1 MKFISLALCWF
12 SLFLLLAGCE
22 NNTDKASVTP
32 LPEPVVEAPVD
43 TLTVMEHLQE
53 RGVLRAVTHRQHL
66 NYRLIEGRPS
76 GFQFELLDDFCE
88 EADLKLNLL
97 VNDSLEDCYRM
108 LSEGLVDLYAGEVD
122 SLDLTDT
129 TFHHIL
135 LTTPVAMETSMAWV
149 IPKIP
154 QDSSLYEV
162 ICDWR
167 DNFQRTSMK
176 NSFYRYFPGGRIR
189 SATTSLNDKSISP
202 FDKLIKAEAERIHW
216 DWRLLASI
224 IYQESRFRPD
234 LESEQGAYGL
244 MQLMPI
250 VMENY
255 GIDYDSPP
263 EDQLEAAGKLL
274 LHIER
279 ELPESIT
286 DSLER
291 QKFVLAC
298 YNAGLGHVMESR
310 ERAAKNGLNP
320 DVWED
325 NVERYNPRQTY
336 HFVRDVIKR
345 YTHYKALI
353 EP

>member
-1 MKFISLALCWF
+1 MKFIIHAICWMGF
-12 SLFLLLAGCE
+12 LLFLASCE
-22 NNTDKASVTP
+22 TRVKDAADNAQESVAI
-32 LPEPVVEAPVD
+32 EPFD
-43 TLTVMEHLQE
+43 TLTAMEHLQE

-66 NYRLIEGRPS
+66 NYRLIEGRPA

-88 EADLKLNLL
+88 ETDLRLNLL
-97 VNDSLEDCYRM
+97 VNDSVEDCYRM

-135 LTTPVAMETSMAWV
+135 LKTPVALETSMAWV
-149 IPKIP
+149 IPNNP

-176 NSFYRYFPGGRIR
+176 NSFYRYFPGGRIS
-189 SATTSLNDKSISP
+189 SATTSLDDKSISA
-202 FDKLIKAEAERIHW
+202 FDKLIKAEAKRIHW

-234 LESEQGAYGL
+234 LESDQGAYGL
-244 MQLMPI
+244 MRLMPI

-255 GIDYDSPP
+255 GVDYDSPP

-274 LHIER
+274 LHIEQ

-298 YNAGLGHVMESR
+298 YNAGLGNVLESR
-310 ERAAKNGLNP
+310 ERAAKNGKNP
-320 DVWED
+320 DLWED
-325 NVERYNPRQTY
+325 NVEHYTPRQTY

-345 YTHYKALI
+345 YSHYKALI

>member
-1 MKFISLALCWF
+1 MLCLAACGNMTEKT
-12 SLFLLLAGCE
+12 S
-22 NNTDKASVTP
+22 DTP
-32 LPEPVVEAPVD
+32 EPEPVETEPVD

-129 TFHHIL
+129 AFHHIL
-135 LTTPVAMETSMAWV
+135 LTTPVALETSMAWV
-149 IPKIP
+149 IPNNT
-154 QDSSLYEV
+154 QDSSLYET
-162 ICDWR
+162 IIDWM

-176 NSFYRYFPGGRIR
+176 NSFYRYFPGGRVK
-189 SATTSLNDKSISP
+189 SGSTSSGDQCISP
-202 FDKLIKAEAERIHW
+202 FDNLIKAEAKRIHW

-224 IYQESRFRPD
+224 IYQESRFKPD
-234 LESEQGAYGL
+234 LESDQGAYGL

-274 LHIER
+274 LHIEN
-279 ELPESIT
+279 ELPESIS

-310 ERAAKNGLNP
+310 ERAAKNGKDP

-325 NVERYNPRQTY
+325 NVEHYNPRQTY
-336 HFVRDVIKR
+336 RFVRDVIKR
-345 YTHYKALI
+345 YSHYKALI

>member
-1 MKFISLALCWF
+1 MKLILHAICWICFVLCLACCT
-12 SLFLLLAGCE
+12 S
-22 NNTDKASVTP
+22 NSNDKATTSSEPAVMEP
-32 LPEPVVEAPVD
+32 LD

-53 RGVLRAVTHRQHL
+53 RGILRAVTHRQHL
-66 NYRLIEGRPS
+66 NYRLIEGRPA

-88 EADLKLNLL
+88 ETGLKLNLL
-97 VNDSLEDCYRM
+97 VNDSVEDCYRM
-108 LSEGLVDLYAGEVD
+108 LTEGLVDLYAGEVD
-122 SLDLTDT
+122 SIDLADT

-135 LTTPVAMETSMAWV
+135 LKTPVALETSMAWV
-149 IPKIP
+149 IPNCP
-154 QDSSLYEV
+154 DDSSFYEV
-162 ICDWR
+162 ICDWS

-176 NSFYRYFPGGRIR
+176 NSFYRYFPGGRLRTEAIP
-189 SATTSLNDKSISP
+189 LNDNSISP

-234 LESEQGAYGL
+234 LESDQGAYGL

-274 LHIER
+274 LHIEQ

-298 YNAGLGHVMESR
+298 YNAGLGNVMEAR
-310 ERAAKNGLNP
+310 ERAAKKGKDP

-325 NVERYNPRQTY
+325 NVEHYTPRQTY

-345 YTHYKALI
+345 YSHYKALI